1 MVDPVVVKP
10 ETLSNQAFI
19 KVNSPPYN
27 TYGSIP
33 NMKDRSHDKTMVR
46 KPSFN
51 VSGCLPLT
59 KINGN
64 APTRRVIMKL
74 ISKGP
79 NASSRPLT
87 IETIIDRN
95 INKALTRSAFPTL
108 VDIAFTFIIQQ

>member
-1 MVDPVVVKP
+1 MKWVEERQKRRPLGRASISFNMVDPVVVKP

-64 APTRRVIMKL
+64 APTRSVIMKL
-74 ISKGP
+74 IS
-79 NASSRPLT
+79 
-87 IETIIDRN
+87 
-95 INKALTRSAFPTL
+95 
-108 VDIAFTFIIQQ
+108 